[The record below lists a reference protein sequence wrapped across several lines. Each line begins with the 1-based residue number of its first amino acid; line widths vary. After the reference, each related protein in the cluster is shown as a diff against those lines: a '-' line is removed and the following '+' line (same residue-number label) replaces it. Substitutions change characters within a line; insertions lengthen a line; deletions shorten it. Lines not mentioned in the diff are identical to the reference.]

1 MPVSYPRPLTSR
13 VLAHMDK
20 IASAILEYKEVAGQ
34 LPAGS
39 NADMVRALQ
48 SLNPR
53 IFWKREL
60 NARGEVID
68 PWGRPYVYLVPGNA
82 FPELFDLYS
91 VGPSGKGRT
100 RPEERILCELKRM

>member
-20 IASAILEYKEVAGQ
+20 IANAILEYKEVAGQ

-53 IFWKREL
+53 IFWKRAQCER
-60 NARGEVID
+60 RGHR
-68 PWGRPYVYLVPGNA
+68 PMGQPYVYLVPGSI
-82 FPELFDLYS
+82 FSELFDLYS